1 MDGAQKQKMNRMRR
15 IARMGKA
22 KVPSAVQK
30 DKDESIVFFRELC
43 KHEKDTDMNLLEPM
57 YSVEFDAIQGGHM
70 SKPPTGRRDFLV
82 PIAEKH
88 DYEWLK
94 TPPAAS
100 LFPSLEVEA
109 NSSKMVLQKELP
121 IPRPVKPFASRF
133 LGRPEGTKK
142 ASSPPGPPPMKNLT
156 RGAPP
161 VDKRSTH
168 TALPS
173 RQQKPAGVTAR
184 ATTPTNRSTARAVT
198 PTSSNSAKKQSDMF
212 YATHDSSANATTE
225 IVQSPE
231 EVPYM
236 APKNLLTTGSA
247 FPRRGALSTMVVRPR
262 SRGPA
267 FGADVKGES
276 IGSRRPPPC
285 PAARCFN
292 EPQADSRKNVL
303 PAKGK
308 AVAGTGGEP
317 AGEVVRPKGMRAA
330 DGKSERRRPRFAD
343 K

>member
-1 MDGAQKQKMNRMRR
+1 
-15 IARMGKA
+15 MGKA

-30 DKDESIVFFRELC
+30 DKDESIVFFRELY

-88 DYEWLK
+88 DYDWLK

-142 ASSPPGPPPMKNLT
+142 ASSPPGPSPMKNLS

-173 RQQKPAGVTAR
+173 RQQKPAAVTAR
-184 ATTPTNRSTARAVT
+184 ATTPTSRSTARAAT
-198 PTSSNSAKKQSDMF
+198 PTSSNSAKKQSDRF
-212 YATHDSSANATTE
+212 YATHDSSANATAE
-225 IVQSPE
+225 SVESPE
-231 EVPYM
+231 EIPYT

-285 PAARCFN
+285 PTARCFN
-292 EPQADSRKNVL
+292 EPHADSRKNVL

-317 AGEVVRPKGMRAA
+317 AGEAVRPKGMRAA
-330 DGKSERRRPRFAD
+330 DGKNERRRPRFAD